1 MRAGAPH
8 SVYEEKYDGWC
19 MVAEKVDNQ
28 VSFTSRNRRDHG

>member
-19 MVAEKVDNQ
+19 MVAENVDNQ